1 MERVRRSLLAR
12 YSNVYEQ
19 EKLARS
25 AKDQGGVKRARAQ
38 LLKIVERAKELG
50 LPTVDG
56 DPPRI
61 DGRSPSR
68 TELARDVFSAEP
80 TYRILSGAAH
90 GQASFLHQLGM
101 KVDREQGFATMN
113 LSDVAIAMV
122 TLQPILWIARFSY
135 ELRQYKGISTIELEQ
150 IYEGIYDKISAGAS
164 SRFWRTRAA

>member
-1 MERVRRSLLAR
+1 
-12 YSNVYEQ
+12 
-19 EKLARS
+19 
-25 AKDQGGVKRARAQ
+25 
-38 LLKIVERAKELG
+38 
-50 LPTVDG
+50 
-56 DPPRI
+56 
-61 DGRSPSR
+61 
-68 TELARDVFSAEP
+68 
-80 TYRILSGAAH
+80 
-90 GQASFLHQLGM
+90 M